1 LRHKT
6 NKMSSLKRKNTIAIK
21 VEEESYVQEINTG
34 TETATYEAQHPM
46 LAALEAH
53 LSTSVVKAD
62 HLERYTEVTPF
73 E

>member
-1 LRHKT
+1 
-6 NKMSSLKRKNTIAIK
+6 MSSLKRKNTKTIK
-21 VEEESYVQEINTG
+21 VEEESYIEEISTG
-34 TETATYEAQHPM
+34 NETAAYEAQHPM

-53 LSTSVVKAD
+53 LSTSVDKVD